1 MFSFQGMD
9 KREIV
14 VALAGLYKRQVYAA
28 AAVIVGVALLLKSA
42 LTGVGCGIV
51 WSLLVAGSVICSL
64 LLGNTESLSAAMVDS
79 AAEAMELLLKLAG
92 ILALWSGI
100 MKIAQESGL
109 TALFARLF
117 APLLRLLFPR
127 LDRDSE
133 AFGLITMNITANLLK
148 YHISDNT
155 VGFMGNGG
163 IIQMDRISSDVSIS
177 GLVVKEDY
185 LRRAMGGR
193 LPGALNGRLHNFYLQ
208 VSKQECELAD
218 RMIRTLRILVD
229 DPHFNREAS
238 ASLIAAIVNYIVGLF
253 ERYDTDVPTAQT
265 RQQDIFN
272 RFIALVNEHCFDHHT
287 LDFYAD
293 RLCITQRYLGTLVR
307 QASGTTAKEWIDRAI
322 MAQAR
327 VLLRHSDMS
336 ILQVSDELRFPNP
349 AFFCR
354 FFRSHEG
361 CSPQEYR
368 KTM

>member
-1 MFSFQGMD
+1 MTFYYLCIQIQYRKDMSKHEPRRLPLSSLDEMNDADFMIQGVRLYISPDFAIVLGSDTYQAMQGIF
-9 KREIV
+9 EISV
-14 VALAGLYKRQVYAA
+14 PYRIDDFRF
-28 AAVIVGVALLLKSA
+28 IVFHKGD
-42 LTGVGCGIV
+42 
-51 WSLLVAGSVICSL
+51 
-64 LLGNTESLSAAMVDS
+64 VD
-79 AAEAMELLLKLAG
+79 
-92 ILALWSGI
+92 
-100 MKIAQESGL
+100 
-109 TALFARLF
+109 
-117 APLLRLLFPR
+117 
-127 LDRDSE
+127 
-133 AFGLITMNITANLLK
+133 ITANLLK
-148 YHISDNT
+148 YHISDNM

-163 IIQMDRISSDVSIS
+163 IIQMDRISREVSIS

-307 QASGTTAKEWIDRAI
+307 QASGTTAKEWIDRALI
-322 MAQAR
+322 NEAKVA
-327 VLLRHSDMS
+327 LKHSDVTVAQLADNLS
-336 ILQVSDELRFPNP
+336 FPNP
-349 AFFCR
+349 AFFSK
-354 FFRSHEG
+354 FFKRVTGMTPS
-361 CSPQEYR
+361 QYKR
-368 KTM
+368 Q